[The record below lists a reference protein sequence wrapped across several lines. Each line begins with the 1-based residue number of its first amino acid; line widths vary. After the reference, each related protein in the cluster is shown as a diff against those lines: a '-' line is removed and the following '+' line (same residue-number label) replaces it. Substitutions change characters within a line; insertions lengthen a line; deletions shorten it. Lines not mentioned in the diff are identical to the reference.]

1 MKLKFYLR
9 GLGIGIVVTALIMGI
24 ATKDGRPLTEAEI
37 KAAAAKLGMVESN
50 SLKLTDLQQGETP
63 TTPNPAPAPE
73 GQEGSEPEG
82 AEPRESTPT
91 SAPEPESTS
100 TPTLAPES
108 TTTPTPTSAP
118 APEST
123 STTTPTPTPT
133 TATTPT
139 PTPTPKPTTAPTPTP
154 TPTSASALTPS
165 PEESPGAETVKI
177 TIKSGTGSR
186 SVCEQLADAGLIEDA
201 AAFDRY
207 LCDNS
212 YARRIC
218 AGTYEIQVGASEEE
232 IAKIITRSAAAQAP

>member
-63 TTPNPAPAPE
+63 TTPNPE

-82 AEPRESTPT
+82 AS
-91 SAPEPESTS
+91 
-100 TPTLAPES
+100 
-108 TTTPTPTSAP
+108 TPTSAP

-133 TATTPT
+133 TAATPT
-139 PTPTPKPTTAPTPTP
+139 PTPTPTSAPTPKPTTAPTPTP